1 MSGSSNAD
9 FNQRVAVATDAL
21 PWVER
26 GGFAER
32 LLELAGDRFTA
43 LFQVP
48 AGATVPLAP
57 HGYFDLL
64 ILDGALRDH
73 HGRHPART
81 HLRDRAGTV
90 LTSEG
95 ATVLI
100 KQRFHGQVAP
110 LRIDTT
116 RSPFRPSYDGYVG
129 VEFSDLVRDETGAV
143 VLMRLV
149 PDASIPTHRHDLGE
163 EFFVL
168 EGSLSDERGTYTAG
182 HWVREPPGSEHA
194 ITSEQGALTFI
205 FAHHLA

>member
-9 FNQRVAVATDAL
+9 FRQRVAISTDAL
-21 PWVER
+21 PWVAR
-26 GGFAER
+26 GGFSER
-32 LLELAGDRFTA
+32 LLELAPDRFTA
-43 LFQVP
+43 LFQLP

-57 HGYFDLL
+57 DGYFDLL
-64 ILDGALRDH
+64 ILDGALRDL

-81 HLRDRAGTV
+81 FIRDRAGTV
-90 LTSEG
+90 LTSEA

-100 KQRFHGQVAP
+100 KQRFHGRPPPQ
-110 LRIDTT
+110 RTDTT

-129 VEFSDLVRDETGAV
+129 VEFADLIRDDTGAV

-168 EGSLSDERGTYTAG
+168 AGSLTDERGTYSAG
-182 HWVREPPGSEHA
+182 DWVRQPPLSEHS